1 MKTLLLFRG
10 TCGSGK
16 TTLRKNIMTLA
27 FMPGLDMADKP
38 YDMPLDDRVE
48 YPARWIHK
56 NAKTMDLWMEGI
68 FAWDSPSLTAL
79 LHECRQQ
86 KRVVQMITTSTTT
99 DTLRKR
105 LKGQPE
111 RLRLA
116 LKYANRFN

>member
-1 MKTLLLFRG
+1 
-10 TCGSGK
+10 
-16 TTLRKNIMTLA
+16 
-27 FMPGLDMADKP
+27 
-38 YDMPLDDRVE
+38 
-48 YPARWIHK
+48 
-56 NAKTMDLWMEGI
+56 MDLWMEGI
-68 FAWDSPSLTAL
+68 FAWNSPSLTAL